1 VFGRVRSGVKGKA
14 WTCTAPQTGEG
25 ERGRAG
31 RGPAYGHQTRT
42 PTAAARRPAADQQQP
57 DRAKVKAK
65 TTSQKKTNHNP
76 PPQKKSVFL
85 AARVCA

>member
-14 WTCTAPQTGEG
+14 RTCTAPQTGEG
-25 ERGRAG
+25 GRGRTG
-31 RGPAYGHQTRT
+31 RGPAYGDQTR
-42 PTAAARRPAADQQQP
+42 PPAATTRRPAADQRQ
-57 DRAKVKAK
+57 ANGSKVKAK

-85 AARVCA
+85 TARVRA